1 MKTSHPMKLL
11 LELSSYLTVGTYY
24 PSLSSSDCLFP
35 SGSVRSAVFAITL
48 SFSVEIER
56 AAFVFLSL
64 VYFTQC
70 PCVVPNEFIYGLLIK
85 TPFGVCAMLPMP
97 ILFQWIPQLIPLVGL
112 SLAHQLP
119 RLC

>member
-11 LELSSYLTVGTYY
+11 LELGTYY

-97 ILFQWIPQLIPLVGL
+97 FSFSGYH
-112 SLAHQLP
+112 S
-119 RLC
+119 